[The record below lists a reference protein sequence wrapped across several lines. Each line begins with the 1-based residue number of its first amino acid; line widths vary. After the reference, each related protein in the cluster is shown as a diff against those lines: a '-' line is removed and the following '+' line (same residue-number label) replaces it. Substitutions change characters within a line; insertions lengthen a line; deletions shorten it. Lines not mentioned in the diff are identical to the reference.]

1 MLLFFNIGG
10 AEIILIL
17 LVIVIFFGSKRIPEL
32 ARGLG
37 KGIKE
42 FKNATSEIQNEIK
55 KSAIDI
61 KKDIDSTNEEKS

>member
-10 AEIILIL
+10 PEIILIL

-37 KGIKE
+37 KGMKE

-55 KSAIDI
+55 KSANDI
-61 KKDIDSTNEEKS
+61 KKDIDPTNEEKS

>member
-10 AEIILIL
+10 PEIILIL

-55 KSAIDI
+55 KSATEM
-61 KKDIDSTNEEKS
+61 KKDIDPTKDDKS

>member
-10 AEIILIL
+10 PEIILIL

-55 KSAIDI
+55 KSATEM
-61 KKDIDSTNEEKS
+61 KKDIDPTNEEKP